1 MQEFAVLQG
10 GIHSVRRVADPAA
23 QAAHR
28 VDDLPN
34 AGLDAS
40 QKRLEGFQA
49 WGSKGVGE
57 KSGQSLDPGHN
68 KLQRRGDRLG
78 HRSKELSLLGRLVD
92 ADQEI
97 SDPCGY
103 GENAVSQG
111 TGSAAQRRQS
121 VENRQSALPHQ
132 VQHREKPLEG
142 APQLVRRLLGEGQ
155 PLRKA
160 AESLRKRVQLVGG
173 CGRKDFAE
181 CVLDGGNDA
190 DQALSRIPDRLDQVF
205 PSGGAQDLFR
215 KLLHGDRTILKSL
228 VQGFNLLDHLRG
240 VSGRLALLL
249 GHAGHLLPQVMNRL
263 RQGLGGYDPVR
274 QPLLQR
280 VTEALRVGHQLV
292 KGVAALS
299 GHLLDGLNEP
309 ALIGDALVQQL
320 LPAGAET
327 AAE

>member
-1 MQEFAVLQG
+1 MLFSRG

-78 HRSKELSLLGRLVD
+78 HHSKELSLLGRLVD

-111 TGSAAQRRQS
+111 TGSRCP
-121 VENRQSALPHQ
+121 E
-132 VQHREKPLEG
+132 
-142 APQLVRRLLGEGQ
+142 AP
-155 PLRKA
+155 
-160 AESLRKRVQLVGG
+160 KR
-173 CGRKDFAE
+173 
-181 CVLDGGNDA
+181 
-190 DQALSRIPDRLDQVF
+190 
-205 PSGGAQDLFR
+205 
-215 KLLHGDRTILKSL
+215 
-228 VQGFNLLDHLRG
+228 
-240 VSGRLALLL
+240 
-249 GHAGHLLPQVMNRL
+249 
-263 RQGLGGYDPVR
+263 
-274 QPLLQR
+274 
-280 VTEALRVGHQLV
+280 
-292 KGVAALS
+292 
-299 GHLLDGLNEP
+299 
-309 ALIGDALVQQL
+309 
-320 LPAGAET
+320 
-327 AAE
+327 